1 MGEGMVSLFPG
12 YFMMIISFIS
22 QIFRKALV
30 VIPVVAVL
38 LSPFRANSQKGK
50 DFIPDGKPVIQV
62 FSDFR
67 TSFSRGENENR
78 VEITRAFLGYS
89 YNFSPLFSG
98 RITFDAGDPSVGNFK
113 SASFLKYAYIQY
125 DYKKLSVRG
134 GMIPTL
140 QFDIFEKKW
149 GYRYVCKSFQ
159 DEYGLVPSTDIGVN
173 VMYTFDHR
181 ISVDVILVNGEGNK
195 YQEIDSVFRAGTGI
209 SFTLQ
214 EGFLVRGYYD
224 RMKKMNISQQGYAL
238 LVSYNR
244 ERYNLK
250 AEYNYQQNHN
260 LVAGHHY
267 GGISFNGTLSLIKN
281 MKLYARYDRLESVR
295 VEKDENCW
303 NFRNDGELF
312 IAGIEFSPAPSVRIS
327 PNFQGWQPAHRYAPF
342 LSKVYLSL
350 EIKI

>member
-1 MGEGMVSLFPG
+1 MVSFFPR
-12 YFMMIISFIS
+12 YFMAILFFMS
-22 QIFRKALV
+22 QMFWKALI
-30 VIPVVAVL
+30 VIPFIPVL
-38 LSPFRANSQKGK
+38 LCPLHANSQKDK
-50 DFIPDGKPVIQV
+50 DFIPNGKPVIQV
-62 FSDFR
+62 FSGLR
-67 TSFSRGENENR
+67 TSFSNGENEKR

-89 YNFSPLFSG
+89 YNFTPLFSG
-98 RITFDAGDPSVGNFK
+98 RITFDVGNPSMGNFK
-113 SASFLKYAYIQY
+113 SASFLKFAYIQY
-125 DYKKLSVRG
+125 DHNKLSVRG

-173 VMYTFDHR
+173 VVYTFNRR
-181 ISVDVILVNGEGNK
+181 ISADVILVNGEGNK
-195 YQEIDSVFRAGTGI
+195 YEEKDSVFRAGTGI

-214 EGFLVRGYYD
+214 EGLLVRGYYD
-224 RMKKMNISQQGYAL
+224 RMKKGIVNQQGYAL

-250 AEYNYQQNHN
+250 AEYNYQQNHS

-267 GGISFNGTLSLIKN
+267 GGISFNGTLSLSRN
-281 MKLYARYDRLESVR
+281 LKLYARYDRLESVR
-295 VEKDENCW
+295 VQTDVNRW
-303 NFRNDGELF
+303 NYVNDGELF
-312 IAGIEFSPAPSVRIS
+312 IAGIEFSPAQSIRIS
-327 PNFQGWQPAHRYAPF
+327 PNFQGWQPAHRDTPF